1 MTTAAQAKAELA
13 RRAAA
18 ASGQTGP
25 RLSRAQAVAEL
36 QRRKDPRSPASRAM
50 DDQIE
55 ADILATP
62 APVPTQRTRTA
73 LQGASLG
80 FADEIEA
87 GARSLSPS
95 QTYDSAIGEIRG
107 GLDAYSADRPIE
119 SMAYELGGAF
129 APAFVP
135 GYGQATTAR
144 VLGRAAM
151 EGGLYALGTGEG
163 DLAER
168 AARVPG
174 GVVAGTVGGAV
185 GQGAVRAAGAAFNGL
200 IMGARAALGPRGA
213 TVVQNEIQRL
223 VKQTEKTPDEIVQDI
238 IDGKLLAENE
248 TVQMAVRGYR
258 AQGGEA
264 STEIMNAINPRPAAT
279 RGAAMD
285 ELRGGLGGS
294 APGSQASIT
303 RASETATKAAERKAY
318 GGLEGVAA
326 TDETI
331 ASLKDALR
339 RVPSAAKEMEIK
351 IRADEGTAPFFSIDD
366 AGEVIFS
373 RDPTLMEA
381 ESVRRA
387 IGNRATNLFRTE
399 NMGGAGES
407 VSNVEKNLRGVL
419 DDSSPPL
426 VGVRAQAS
434 AVRTNRDA
442 YQAGNKALVGDVN
455 EKLADFAAISSGANA
470 GEAVDAFRAGLMQSI
485 EAKAATGSRATMISN
500 MMDPTKKEGLL
511 LQEVFPQDQLEGLL
525 SKIGV
530 ADKAQKAQRL
540 IMGGSPTTDT
550 AQEIARQGLGV
561 SMSDVLEAVR
571 GNPLAVARLT
581 SKVFD
586 KVGKT
591 ELTDAQRSQVVKI
604 LVSDDP
610 ELVKAAMT
618 DQRALTGLIAK
629 VRQLSNT
636 LASGTGRAATVAGA
650 MAGGAVTGGL
660 LSPSGPQ

>member
-1 MTTAAQAKAELA
+1 MTTAAEAKAELN

-18 ASGQTGP
+18 SSA
-25 RLSRAQAVAEL
+25 RAQAVAEL
-36 QRRKDPRSPASRAM
+36 NRRQDPRSQASRAM

-55 ADILATP
+55 ADIRATP
-62 APVPTQRTRTA
+62 AAVPTQRTRAA

-87 GARSLSPS
+87 GARSLSPG
-95 QTYDSAIGEIRG
+95 QTYDSAIAEIRG

-119 SMAYELGGAF
+119 SLAYELGGAF
-129 APAFVP
+129 GPALIP
-135 GYGQATTAR
+135 GYGQATTGR
-144 VLGRAAM
+144 VLGRAAL
-151 EGGLYALGTGEG
+151 EGGAYAFGTGEG
-163 DLAER
+163 GVAER

-174 GVVAGTVGGAV
+174 GAIAGTVGGAV
-185 GQGAVRAAGAAFNGL
+185 GQGAVRVAGAAFNGF

-223 VKQTEKTPDEIVQDI
+223 VKQTQKTPDEIVQDI

-264 STEIMNAINPRPAAT
+264 ATEIGNAINPRPAAT
-279 RGAAMD
+279 RGVAMD

-303 RASETATKAAERKAY
+303 RASEAATKAAEREAY
-318 GGLEGVAA
+318 GGLEGIAA
-326 TDETI
+326 TDEAI

-339 RVPSAAKEMEIK
+339 RVPSAAKEMELK
-351 IRADEGTAPFFSIDD
+351 ILADEGTAPFFNIDD

-373 RDPTLMEA
+373 RRPTLMEA

-399 NMGGAGES
+399 NMGGAGDS
-407 VSNVEKNLRGVL
+407 VSNVEKNLRSVL
-419 DDSSPPL
+419 DDSSAPL

-455 EKLADFAAISSGANA
+455 EKLADFADISSGANA

-485 EAKAATGSRATMISN
+485 EAKATSNSRATMISN

-530 ADKAQKAQRL
+530 ADEAQKAQRL

-561 SMSDVLEAVR
+561 SMADVLDAVR

-581 SKVFD
+581 SKIFD
-586 KVGKT
+586 KVGNTK
-591 ELTDAQRSQVVKI
+591 LTDAQRSQVVKI

-629 VRQLSNT
+629 VRQISNT
-636 LASGTGRAATVAGA
+636 LASGTGRATTTAGA
-650 MAGGAVTGGL
+650 MAGGAVSGGL

>member
-1 MTTAAQAKAELA
+1 
-13 RRAAA
+13 
-18 ASGQTGP
+18 
-25 RLSRAQAVAEL
+25 
-36 QRRKDPRSPASRAM
+36 M

-55 ADILATP
+55 ADIRATP
-62 APVPTQRTRTA
+62 PPVPTQRTRTA

-87 GARSLSPS
+87 GARSLSPG

-119 SMAYELGGAF
+119 AMAYELGGAF

-163 DLAER
+163 GLAER

-174 GVVAGTVGGAV
+174 GAVAGTIGGAV

-223 VKQTEKTPDEIVQDI
+223 VKQTQKTSDEIVQDI
-238 IDGKLLAENE
+238 IDGKLLAEND
-248 TVQMAVRGYR
+248 TIQMAVRGYR
-258 AQGGEA
+258 ALGGEA
-264 STEIMNAINPRPAAT
+264 STEIKTVIDARPDVTRTAAL
-279 RGAAMD
+279 G
-285 ELRGGLGGS
+285 ELRKGLGDQS
-294 APGSQASIT
+294 PGSQASIN
-303 RASETATKAAERKAY
+303 RASEKATRAAENEAY
-318 GGLEGVAA
+318 GSLKGVEA
-326 TDETI
+326 TPELID
-331 ASLKDALR
+331 SLKDALE
-339 RVPSAAKEMEIK
+339 RVPSASKEIEII
-351 IRADEGTAPFFSIDD
+351 IRADENTAPFFSIND
-366 AGEVIFS
+366 AGEAVFA
-373 RDPTLMEA
+373 RDPTLIEA
-381 ESVRRA
+381 ERVRRA
-387 IGNRATNLFRTE
+387 IDNRVTSLYRTE
-399 NMGGAGES
+399 NMGGAGEA
-407 VSNVEKNLRGVL
+407 VSNVETKLRKSL
-419 DDSSPPL
+419 DDSSPSL
-426 VGVRAQAS
+426 VGVRAKAS

-442 YQAGNKALVGDVN
+442 YKAGKLSLLGDVN
-455 EKLADFAAISSGANA
+455 EKLADFADIQSGPNA
-470 GEAVDAFRAGLMQSI
+470 VEAVDAFRAGLMQRI
-485 EAKAATGSRATMISN
+485 EQKATTSSRASMIKAMN
-500 MMDPTKKEGLL
+500 DPKRAESLL
-511 LQEVFPQDQLEGLL
+511 LREVFPEDQLDGLL
-525 SKIGV
+525 GRISV
-530 ADKAQKAQRL
+530 ADAANEAKNK

-550 AQEIARQGLGV
+550 AKEIARQGLGV
-561 SMSDVLEAVR
+561 SMSDVLEAFR
-571 GNPLAVARLT
+571 GDPLAVARLT

-650 MAGGAVTGGL
+650 MAGGAVSGGL